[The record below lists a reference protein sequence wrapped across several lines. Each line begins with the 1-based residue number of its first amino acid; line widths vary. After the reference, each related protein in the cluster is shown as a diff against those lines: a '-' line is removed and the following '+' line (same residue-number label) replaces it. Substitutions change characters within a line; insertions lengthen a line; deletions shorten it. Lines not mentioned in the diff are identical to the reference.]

1 VPKAMTIAEIQE
13 ASEKDITICKIREC
27 IEKNKW
33 TKEGELKP
41 YFIVRKDL
49 TVHESI
55 ILKGRKLVIPRKLRL
70 ERDLLFTIP
79 LPFNFFSR

>member
-1 VPKAMTIAEIQE
+1 MLNRLIAQYTLNASQNAVPKAMTIAEIQE
-13 ASEKDITICKIREC
+13 ASEKDKTVRKIREC

-49 TVHESI
+49 THN
-55 ILKGRKLVIPRKLRL
+55 LTCMTR
-70 ERDLLFTIP
+70 FYH
-79 LPFNFFSR
+79 FF